1 MVESRRAGSVV
12 APSFSTEASMDD
24 ETPTSRSKVVMRT
37 SPPRAWS
44 STLERIGSVVRVLTT
59 FCTACNP
66 ARSFSLLTLNFILGN
81 PRRNDAL
88 PHHTQPISD
97 ARPQWMVETG
107 GLVHERHEKHEREE
121 EGGTPK
127 PERPTNGA
135 N

>member
-1 MVESRRAGSVV
+1 MVESRRAGSVG
-12 APSFSTEASMDD
+12 APSFSTVASMEE

-81 PRRNDAL
+81 PRLNDAL
-88 PHHTQPISD
+88 AHNAQSLFRAP
-97 ARPQWMVETG
+97 PQWMVETG
-107 GLVHERHEKHEREE
+107 GEVHE
-121 EGGTPK
+121 
-127 PERPTNGA
+127 
-135 N
+135 

>member
-12 APSFSTEASMDD
+12 APSFSTEASMDE

-81 PRRNDAL
+81 PRLNDASA
-88 PHHTQPISD
+88 HNAQPISH
-97 ARPQWMVETG
+97 AEPQWMVESG
-107 GLVHERHEKHEREE
+107 EVAHEKRR
-121 EGGTPK
+121 GRGTAG
-127 PERPTNGA
+127 T
-135 N
+135 

>member
-1 MVESRRAGSVV
+1 MVERRRAGSVV

-44 STLERIGSVVRVLTT
+44 STLERMGNVVRVLTT

-81 PRRNDAL
+81 PRLNDSL
-88 PHHTQPISD
+88 PHHTQPISHT
-97 ARPQWMVETG
+97 RPQWMVERRRLG
-107 GLVHERHEKHEREE
+107 HERHEKG
-121 EGGTPK
+121 EGRGT
-127 PERPTNGA
+127 E
-135 N
+135 